1 MALISPNLLP
11 PLRMDAGRYRELE
24 VLERLRDYL
33 PAGFEVFHN
42 IALHTVRGGRDS
54 YGEIDIVV
62 LSPDGSLLLMEV
74 KAGPVILRSGEVFKL
89 YSDSECDVAR
99 QGRLQRVAMQN
110 RLYEAKLETPMLCCL
125 VLPDYDL
132 GDSQVVSIPRDRIID
147 ATRYAE
153 MVSTVREWLGAV
165 HSKVD
170 RAALRRLLLNQFQV
184 TPALEAMR
192 DQLQGTV
199 RRLSDGLATWVPRI
213 GSPSGIF
220 RIQAT
225 AGSGKT
231 QLALQLLDNA
241 AADGLHAAYVCYN
254 RTLADHVR
262 RLASPKAQVVN
273 YHELCVDHYRREHG
287 EPDFTPRAFQ
297 GMADAYLE
305 ASASFI
311 PTLDLLVIDEAQD
324 FDAGWVESLC
334 NRLKPGGR
342 LYVLEDESQRLYQHQ
357 GFDLGDAVT
366 IDCSDNFRSPRTICD
381 LINSFSLVRP
391 PIRSLNPYQGEMP
404 GIRTY
409 GNDEELLAGTEA
421 AVASLLER
429 GFALEDIAVVSGR
442 GRERSALL
450 NRVAIGPH
458 LTRRF
463 TGEYDRNGEPRWS
476 KGELLVES
484 VYRYK
489 GQSAPAVVVTEFDFC
504 ELDDVARRRLFVA
517 LTRAQMAVEMV
528 LSGAAERCL
537 AAALGDAS

>member
-1 MALISPNLLP
+1 MATISPTLLP

-33 PAGFEVFHN
+33 PEGFEVFHN
-42 IALHTVRGGRDS
+42 IAMHSVRGGRDS
-54 YGEIDIVV
+54 YGEIDLLV

-74 KAGPVILRSGEVFKL
+74 KAGPVILRNGEVFKL
-89 YSDSECDVAR
+89 YGDGECDVAR

-110 RLYEAKLETPMLCCL
+110 RLQEAALDTPMLSCL

-132 GDSQVVSIPRDRIID
+132 GDSQVVSIPRERIID
-147 ATRYAE
+147 APRYGA
-153 MVSTVREWLGAV
+153 MVSTVREWLGTA

-170 RAALRRLLLNQFQV
+170 RPALRRLLLNQFQV
-184 TPALEAMR
+184 TPTLEVMR

-213 GSPSGIF
+213 GSPSGVF

-231 QLALQLLDNA
+231 QLALQLLGNA
-241 AADGLHAAYVCYN
+241 AADGQDAAYVCYN

-262 RLASPKAQVVN
+262 RLASPKVQVVN
-273 YHELCVDHYRREHG
+273 YHELCVEHYRREHG
-287 EPDFTPRAFQ
+287 EPDFSPQAFQ
-297 GMADAYLE
+297 GMVDAYLA
-305 ASASFI
+305 ASTGFT
-311 PTLDLLVIDEAQD
+311 PNLDLLVIDEAQD
-324 FDAGWVESLC
+324 FDAGWVASLC

-342 LYVLEDESQRLYQHQ
+342 LYVLEDDAQRLYQHE
-357 GFDLGDAVT
+357 GFDLGEAVT

-381 LINSFSLVRP
+381 LINAFSLVRP

-404 GIRTY
+404 GIRAY
-409 GNDEELLAGTEA
+409 GSDEALLAKTEA
-421 AVASLLER
+421 AVTSLLAK
-429 GFALEDIAVVSGR
+429 GFALTDIAVVSGR
-442 GRERSALL
+442 GRNRSALV
-450 NRVAIGPH
+450 NRATIGPY

-476 KGELLVES
+476 SGELLVES

-504 ELDDVARRRLFVA
+504 ELDEATRRRLFVA
-517 LTRAQMAVEMV
+517 LTRAQMAVELV
-528 LSGAAERCL
+528 LSSAAESCL
-537 AAALGDAS
+537 AAVLGDTN